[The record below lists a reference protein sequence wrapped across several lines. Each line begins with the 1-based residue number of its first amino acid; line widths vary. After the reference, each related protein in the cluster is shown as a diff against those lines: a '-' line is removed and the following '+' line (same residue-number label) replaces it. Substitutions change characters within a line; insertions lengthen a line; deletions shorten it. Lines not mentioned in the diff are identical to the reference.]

1 MIFGIGTDVVQLARI
16 QAAYERHGAHF
27 VRRLL
32 MPQEAALFERSKRP
46 VRFLAMRFAAKEAI
60 VKALG
65 TGFAHGMWIRDTGF
79 VPNAWGRPDVIW
91 SPRGQQRRD
100 ELGAGEGHVTL
111 TDEAG
116 LIVAVAVLMRGPAD
130 ATAKDRG
137 ERP

>member
-1 MIFGIGTDVVQLARI
+1 MIFGIGTDVVQMSRI
-16 QAAYERHGAHF
+16 QVVHDRHGDHF

-32 MPQEAALFERSKRP
+32 MPEEAVLFARSKRP
-46 VRFLAMRFAAKEAI
+46 IRFLAMRFAAKEAI

-65 TGFAHGMWIRDTGF
+65 TGFAHGVWIRDTGF

-91 SPRGQQRRD
+91 SPRGRERRD

-116 LIVAVAVLMRGPAD
+116 LIVAVAVLMRRTQAQP
-130 ATAKDRG
+130 
-137 ERP
+137 